1 MAEENAAATKR
12 PKTIS
17 VRRLLLIIL
26 VIILMAIGFFTYLYY
41 TGDSLPEVS
50 LPYMFTQKPK
60 FLFNIYGD
68 KKRLLK
74 APMTVYV
81 NDDNMIYVAN
91 TEGHTVEVF
100 RPNGDYAFS
109 FGGFGKDNN
118 RMSFPYG
125 ITGDGFGNI
134 LVAEAGNAR
143 IQIYTKQGLFIG
155 TLVDKE
161 SKIGLQKP
169 GPLFRDHNGNIYIG
183 DLVSQEI
190 IVIDSTGRKLRSL
203 KGVLYPHGI
212 AVDRENRIYVSD
224 SGNYRVAV
232 FDEKGKELN
241 TIAKWGG
248 DMPFTMV
255 RGVALDPYGRVFV
268 ADTLVS
274 EIRVFDREY
283 NYMFSF
289 GSKGMENGKFVYPN
303 GMFIDSKGRIYIA
316 DWGNNRIQVW
326 GY

>member
-1 MAEENAAATKR
+1 MAEENDAVTKR
-12 PKTIS
+12 TKTIS

-26 VIILMAIGFFTYLYY
+26 VIIFMTIGFFTYLYW
-41 TGDSLPEVS
+41 TGNNLLRVS
-50 LPYMFTQKPK
+50 LPYEVTQKPK

-109 FGGFGKDNN
+109 FGGFGEDNN

-143 IQIYTKQGLFIG
+143 IQVYTKQGLFIG

-212 AVDRENRIYVSD
+212 AVDRENRVYVSD
-224 SGNYRVAV
+224 SGNYRVVV
-232 FDEKGKELN
+232 FDEEGKELN
-241 TIAKWGG
+241 NITKWGV
-248 DMPFTMV
+248 DMPFSMV

-268 ADTLVS
+268 ADTLIS
-274 EIRVFDREY
+274 AIRVFDREY

-289 GSKGMENGKFVYPN
+289 GSKGMENGEFVYPN
-303 GMFIDSKGRIYIA
+303 GMFVDSKGRIYLA